1 MVIVFNPAAGR
12 RRAHL
17 LWRVLDPLMAS
28 GVRLEI
34 VETTR
39 RGDARVLARDAAA
52 KGARLVVAAGG
63 DGTIAEV
70 SNGLI
75 GTDTALGVIPLGTA
89 NVLAHEIG
97 LPFLPTAIAAA
108 LAFGRTRPLWPGVAQ
123 GPNGARLFVQML
135 GAGFDAQVVH
145 RLPLPLKRLFGR
157 SAYALQTA
165 RELIRYRFP
174 PINLRVDGQEHRAG
188 SVIVSK
194 GRLYGGRYLLAPEAL
209 AHEPGFSVV
218 LFERSG
224 PLTALLCGA
233 LLPLGLLPRAP
244 GLRRLRARRVEILGG
259 TAAPV
264 QADGDEAG
272 WAPLSITDAAAPIRV
287 VAA

>member
-75 GTDTALGVIPLGTA
+75 GTDAALGVIPLGTA

-108 LAFGRTRPLWPGVAQ
+108 LAFGRTRLLWPGVAQ
-123 GPNGARLFVQML
+123 GPNEARLFVQML

-145 RLPLPLKRLFGR
+145 RLPLPLKQLFGR
-157 SAYALQTA
+157 GAYALQTA
-165 RELIRYRFP
+165 RELTRYRFP
-174 PINLRVDGQEHRAG
+174 PIHLRVDGQEHRAG

-244 GLRRLRARRVEILGG
+244 GLRRLRAQRVEILGG